1 MEPHE
6 KVKQDD
12 YFRDVLGNIYAQ
24 AGLDRA
30 SAKVR
35 FGNTGDGVSPH
46 YQVEV
51 NGLTRRYSGK
61 THKAYHEDAEVPFED
76 FNLSPGTFSATDVQ
90 AMIASRA
97 KPKSDQA

>member
-6 KVKQDD
+6 KVKQDN

-76 FNLSPGTFSATDVQ
+76 VNLSPGTFSATDVQ

-97 KPKSDQA
+97 KPKPAQT